1 MKLKCKVL
9 DNKKVLVIPSVF
21 HDMFEEGK
29 EYCGLKC
36 IRVAR
41 YKALMVPRAFYD
53 IYEEGKEY
61 ELSPSRCRSSSS

>member
-9 DNKKVLVIPSVF
+9 DNKKVLVIPSLF

-36 IRVAR
+36 MRVAR
-41 YKALMVPRAFYD
+41 YKVLVVPRVLFD
-53 IYEEGKEY
+53 MYEEGKEY
-61 ELSPSRCRSSSS
+61 EFNPSRCRPSSS